1 MFLEIILAIVFT
13 IYNAAGGAIA
23 FGASG
28 ADAVAIILVFGCISV
43 LVHIIILLN
52 FLSFKSI
59 LQEGKTGDSSYIL

>member
-1 MFLEIILAIVFT
+1 MFLEIILGIVFT

-28 ADAVAIILVFGCISV
+28 ADAVVIILVFGCISV
-43 LVHIIILLN
+43 LIHFVILLN

-59 LQEGKTGDSSYIL
+59 LQEGKTGDSSYVL